1 MATWGVFSFQYPGA
15 SLAIALLVLVAAHLL
30 QLFHVHPIMDLVLFL
45 LYYVALV
52 IIDYSDDRKIRA
64 YNFAAYVVVALI
76 VAWTI
81 HLRLSDRGV

>member
-1 MATWGVFSFQYPGA
+1 MATWGVFSFQNPGA

-30 QLFHVHPIMDLVLFL
+30 QLFHVHPIVDLVLFL

-52 IIDYSDDRKIRA
+52 IIDYADDRKIRA

-76 VAWTI
+76 LAWTI